1 MKIVHWTAFN
11 RSGMN
16 RVAESLHAAERA
28 AGLDSHL
35 CNCQEP
41 PADNYES
48 ILDAD
53 IHVTHTHFPD
63 DVRRRLT
70 NKSYKW
76 LWIGHGTPE
85 HTFAHSVEDGL
96 RGGYGHGDSWM
107 LMQYALQ
114 HCDAAVVFWPR
125 HHDIFKT
132 LVDKRTQLH
141 HIPLGVDKTFW
152 SPGPSRGRYSGSPS
166 LFTAENCHQIKWPLD
181 LFMLWPWVYPKV
193 SGSPVLHAAYLPT
206 DQHRW
211 FFPLI
216 NRNGASYGM
225 HVTNGA
231 FQHEDLRNVFRSVD
245 YYIGLVRYGDFNR
258 ISLEANACGTKTI
271 SYRGNP
277 YSDFWVTE
285 GDQRI
290 IAEELIEIL
299 SGRVP
304 PRDKTSV
311 PDVTETSKALVAV
324 YASL

>member
-16 RVAESLHAAERA
+16 RVAESLVAAEKA
-28 AGLDSHL
+28 LGMDSYL
-35 CNCQEP
+35 CNCQEV
-41 PADNYES
+41 PADKFES
-48 ILDAD
+48 TLDAD

-63 DVRRRLT
+63 YVRRRIT
-70 NKSYKW
+70 RPYKW
-76 LWIGHGTPE
+76 VWVGHGTPE
-85 HTFAHSVEDGL
+85 HTFEHSVEDGL

-107 LMQYALQ
+107 LLQYSLQ
-114 HCDAAVVFWPR
+114 HCDAAVVFWER
-125 HHDIFKT
+125 HHKIFSSMC
-132 LVDKRTQLH
+132 DKGKKIF

-152 SPGPSRGRYSGSPS
+152 KPGPSRGKYAGEPS
-166 LFTAENCHQIKWPLD
+166 LFTAENCHRIKWPLD
-181 LFMLWPWVYPKV
+181 LFMLWPWVYPQIV
-193 SGSPVLHAAYLPT
+193 GAPCLHAAYLPF

-225 HVTNGA
+225 HVTNA
-231 FQHEDLRNVFRSVD
+231 SFEHVDLLNVFRSVD

-258 ISLEANACGTKTI
+258 ISLEANASGCKTI

-277 YSDFWVTE
+277 YSDYWLTE

-290 IAEELIEIL
+290 IATELIEIL

-304 PRDKTSV
+304 PRDKSIV
-311 PDVTETSKALVAV
+311 PDITETSKAIIDV
-324 YASL
+324 YKSL